1 LKILKEKLNY
11 VQLQNEELQK
21 LFESEGNAHLIN
33 SNDQVERIKSL
44 ENNLSD
50 LTIQQKGID

>member
-1 LKILKEKLNY
+1 MNY